1 MAIGI
6 TYVKTAKGKEEFAA
20 KPGKLSG
27 GLKALLGLINKS
39 SMTDLQEKLPQVPV
53 EKLNQA
59 LDKLFSEG
67 YIEIAAAAPTLSPAT
82 GGKKEEELDF
92 TRFINRP
99 VKEPTIQQMRKAEA
113 TLSGIRTS
121 KKAGY
126 HVNIIN
132 RPEKAI
138 PPHHGDKHTVLV
150 IDADDANSLVVTRA
164 LLLAKFETRAAS
176 KKEEIIEQLNKQP
189 PADAIALD
197 VGTSTEVI
205 GLELLGRLRQHPV
218 YKSVPVIIM
227 TEKVEHTQLVA
238 ALAYG
243 ASGYMSK
250 PVKPEALVDGIK
262 AVLGL

>member
-6 TYVKTAKGKEEFAA
+6 AYVKTAKGKEEAA
-20 KPGKLSG
+20 TKPGKLSG
-27 GLKALLGLINKS
+27 GLKALLGLITKT
-39 SMTDLQEKLPQVPV
+39 SMADLQEKLPQVPV

-67 YIEIAAAAPTLSPAT
+67 YIEIGAAVPTLTPGA
-82 GGKKEEELDF
+82 KEEELDF
-92 TRFINRP
+92 TRFINRK
-99 VKEPTIQQMRKAEA
+99 VKEPTIQQKRKAEA
-113 TLSGIRTS
+113 TLSGIKTS
-121 KKAGY
+121 KKAGF

-138 PPHHGDKHTVLV
+138 PSHAGGNSYTVLV

-164 LLLAKFETRAAS
+164 LLLAKFETRSAS
-176 KKEEIIEQLNKQP
+176 KKDEIVTQLNKQP
-189 PADAIALD
+189 AADAIAID
-197 VGTSTEVI
+197 IGASTEVI
-205 GLELLGRLRQHPV
+205 GLELLGRLRQHPT
-218 YKSVPVIIM
+218 YKTVPVIVM
-227 TEKVEHTQLVA
+227 TEKVEHSQLVA

>member
-6 TYVKTAKGKEEFAA
+6 AYVKTEKGKEEAA
-20 KPGKLSG
+20 TKPGKLSG

-39 SMTDLQEKLPQVPV
+39 SMSDLQERLPQVPV
-53 EKLNQA
+53 DKLNQA

-67 YIEIAAAAPTLSPAT
+67 YIEIAAAVPTLPPVK
-82 GGKKEEELDF
+82 GKEEDLDF

-99 VKEPTIQQMRKAEA
+99 VKEPTIQQKRKAEA

-121 KKAGY
+121 KKAGF

-138 PPHHGDKHTVLV
+138 APHAGGDTYTALI

-176 KKEEIIEQLNKQP
+176 KKEEIVVQLNKQP
-189 PADAIALD
+189 AADVIALD
-197 VGTSTEVI
+197 IGASAEVI
-205 GLELLGRLRQHPV
+205 GLELLGRLRQHPT
-218 YKSVPVIIM
+218 YRTVPIIVM
-227 TEKVEHTQLVA
+227 TEKVEHSQLVA

-250 PVKPEALVDGIK
+250 PIKPEALVDGIK